1 MKREVKIIL
10 IVLVLIGALGLTYYM
25 FSKDLMT
32 YAIVFGAIS
41 LVTLIFLIVFIRN
54 TRSEESI
61 YKSTLRKILKNY
73 DSILVQSYNFP
84 KLSGK
89 NIIRVTNLEDLMDA
103 QLELRKPIYY
113 MIEGEDSCSFVL
125 LDNTEACI
133 YILKKND
140 EVESPLELIIAEYEK
155 HADIDESLL
164 ADIERTTI
172 IKLSNMKSFRVSPI
186 KKKTK
191 VIDESQI
198 ETL

>member
-73 DSILVQSYNFP
+73 DAILVQSYNFP

-125 LDNTEACI
+125 LDNTE
-133 YILKKND
+133 
-140 EVESPLELIIAEYEK
+140 YEK